1 MFRSIALIG
10 SLLLSCSLAVAQ
22 QPTQAQRDA
31 LRSACRSDFMANC
44 AGVQPGGRD
53 AFMCLVR
60 NSAKLSPACGAA
72 VSAVQ
77 GPAQGAPATAA
88 EPPAKP
94 PVAEPT
100 SAPATPS
107 SPPAAA
113 RESSR
118 PGPQQL
124 SAVRAACRSDFMANC
139 AGVKPGG
146 AAALQCLQRNSE
158 RLSGACQN
166 AVAAIGGSAPGVP
179 PPPAAI
185 PPPPTVAPLP
195 PLPPLRPREAL
206 AILRICAP
214 EARLLCNGVPLGG
227 GRLLGCLAANAASL
241 SPVCYSALA
250 AAGR

>member
-60 NSAKLSPACGAA
+60 NRAKLSPACGAA

-107 SPPAAA
+107 SAPAAA

-124 SAVRAACRSDFMANC
+124 SAVRAA
-139 AGVKPGG
+139 
-146 AAALQCLQRNSE
+146 
-158 RLSGACQN
+158 
-166 AVAAIGGSAPGVP
+166 
-179 PPPAAI
+179 
-185 PPPPTVAPLP
+185 
-195 PLPPLRPREAL
+195 
-206 AILRICAP
+206 
-214 EARLLCNGVPLGG
+214 
-227 GRLLGCLAANAASL
+227 
-241 SPVCYSALA
+241 
-250 AAGR
+250 